1 MAWNSY
7 RFDEFTAQELYNI
20 LKLRVEVFVVEQN
33 CPYPELDGLDVGS
46 THIVYQEQGEVLAYS
61 RLVPAGEKYELP
73 SIGRV
78 IVRKE
83 ARGRGLAKELLERSI
98 RHINEQWQEPE
109 IQLQG
114 QEYLKEFYGSFG
126 FEAISEVYDE
136 DGIPHIDMKR
146 SIKLAA
152 DET

>member
-1 MAWNSY
+1 MAWKSY
-7 RFDEFTAQELYNI
+7 QFDDFTAQALYNI

-33 CPYPELDGLDVGS
+33 CPYPELDGLDEVS
-46 THIVYQEQGEVLAYS
+46 THMVYEEDGEVLAYA
-61 RLVPAGEKYELP
+61 RLVPAGKKYDAP

-98 RHINEQWQEPE
+98 RYIDEQWKEPE

-114 QEYLKEFYGSFG
+114 QVYLKEFYGSFG
-126 FEAISEVYDE
+126 FEAISEIYNE

-146 SIKLAA
+146 YAA
-152 DET
+152 ETAG

>member
-7 RFDEFTAQELYNI
+7 QFNEFTAQELYNI

-33 CPYPELDGLDVGS
+33 CPYPELDGLDEVS
-46 THIVYQEQGEVLAYS
+46 THIVYEEGGEVLAYA
-61 RLVPAGEKYELP
+61 RLVPAGEKYEVP

-83 ARGRGLAKELLERSI
+83 ARGRGLAKELLERCI
-98 RHINEQWQEPE
+98 RYIEEQWKEPE

-114 QEYLKEFYGSFG
+114 QLYLKDFYGSFG
-126 FEAISEVYDE
+126 FEAISGVYDE

-146 SIKLAA
+146 TEPQAA
-152 DET
+152 E

>member
-1 MAWNSY
+1 MAWKNY
-7 RFDEFTAQELYNI
+7 QFDDFTAQALYNI

-33 CPYPELDGLDVGS
+33 CPYPELDGLDEVS
-46 THIVYQEQGEVLAYS
+46 THVVYEEDGEVLAYS
-61 RLVPAGEKYELP
+61 RLVPAGKKYDAP

-98 RHINEQWQEPE
+98 RYIDEQWQEPE

-114 QEYLKEFYGSFG
+114 QVYLKEFYGSFG
-126 FEAISEVYDE
+126 FEAISGVYDD

-146 SIKLAA
+146 STGKTAG
-152 DET
+152 

>member
-1 MAWNSY
+1 MAWKSY
-7 RFDEFTAQELYNI
+7 QFDDFTAQALYNI

-33 CPYPELDGLDVGS
+33 CPYPELDGLDEVS
-46 THIVYQEQGEVLAYS
+46 THIVYEEGGEVLAYA
-61 RLVPAGEKYELP
+61 RLVPAGKKYDVP

-78 IVRKE
+78 IVRQE

-98 RHINEQWQEPE
+98 RYIDEQWKEPE

-114 QEYLKEFYGSFG
+114 QEYLKDFYGSFG

-146 SIKLAA
+146 SATEAA
-152 DET
+152 G

>member
-1 MAWNSY
+1 MAWKSY
-7 RFDEFTAQELYNI
+7 QFDDFAAQALYNI

-33 CPYPELDGLDVGS
+33 CPYPELDGLDEVS
-46 THIVYQEQGEVLAYS
+46 THIVYEEDGKVLAYA
-61 RLVPAGEKYELP
+61 RLVPAGKKYDAP

-98 RHINEQWQEPE
+98 RYIDEQWKEPE

-114 QEYLKEFYGSFG
+114 QEYLKDFYGSFG

-146 SIKLAA
+146 SAA
-152 DET
+152 ETAG

>member
-1 MAWNSY
+1 M
-7 RFDEFTAQELYNI
+7 
-20 LKLRVEVFVVEQN
+20 KLRVEVFVVEQN
-33 CPYPELDGLDVGS
+33 CPYPELDGLDEVS
-46 THIVYQEQGEVLAYS
+46 THIVYEEDGKVLAYA
-61 RLVPAGEKYELP
+61 RLVPAGKKYDAP

-98 RHINEQWQEPE
+98 RYIDEQWKEPE

-114 QEYLKEFYGSFG
+114 QEYLKDFYGSFG

-146 SIKLAA
+146 SAA
-152 DET
+152 ETAE